1 MSFLEFAVFFVA
13 WTYAVWGHLGLDA
26 KSVRKQNFVPT
37 RQQNKVINAW
47 VRDANNDKK
56 AA

>member
-1 MSFLEFAVFFVA
+1 MSFLEFSVFFVA

-37 RQQNKVINAW
+37 RQQNKVINNW